1 MPGLERFTI
10 ESLTMSDD
18 QADAFIP
25 PCRVDATPESL
36 QREADRAVLY
46 GACLLVVRPG
56 TRIKPH
62 IKAAVEALVPAVRAY
77 YRGDESALAREAL
90 SYAEACGGRDFLEQ
104 KAAAYRERLD
114 TPAS

>member
-1 MPGLERFTI
+1 MT
-10 ESLTMSDD
+10 DN
-18 QADAFIP
+18 QADLFIP

-56 TRIKPH
+56 TRIKPQ
-62 IKAAVEALVPAVRAY
+62 IKAAVEALTPAVRAY
-77 YRGDESALAREAL
+77 YQGDDPALAKQAL

-104 KAAAYRERLD
+104 KAAVYRERLD
-114 TPAS
+114 ATSA